1 MSLEEKI
8 NNEIKIAMKSQDK
21 VLLESLRAV
30 KAAILLAKTEK
41 SGQNELTEDQ
51 ELKLLQRLVKQ
62 RAESAEIYKSQGR
75 MDLYEREINEK
86 SIIEKFLPQMMS
98 VEQLVD
104 ELKKIIAQLGAKT
117 PADMGKVMGMAT
129 KALAGKADNKLI
141 AEKVKELLANG

>member
-8 NNEIKIAMKSQDK
+8 NYEIKIAMKSQDK